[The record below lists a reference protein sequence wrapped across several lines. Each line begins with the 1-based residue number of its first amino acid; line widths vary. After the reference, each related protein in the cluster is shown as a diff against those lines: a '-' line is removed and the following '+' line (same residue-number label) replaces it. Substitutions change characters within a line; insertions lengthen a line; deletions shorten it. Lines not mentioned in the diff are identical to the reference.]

1 MNCQEFELI
10 VHDLAG
16 NGAPAPEAH
25 AVNYREQGLFHAQE
39 CDRCS
44 TLFAEARSLR
54 SSLQRLAVS
63 DRELTAPEHIEVALL
78 QAFQNRTSVQ
88 PLAHRNR
95 WALAGPAL
103 AAAAVVLMALVLSMH
118 IGNKQRAGSSPQIP
132 GALANSAESTSAANS
147 AQPEQISSL
156 SDSELAGL
164 QDFTALPSS
173 DDDLVP
179 LDSGTVV
186 RVTTTRS
193 TLESL
198 GMTFPSVSVDQ
209 DNSEISADLLIDQ
222 MGMPRAIRLGQ
233 QQQ

>member
-16 NGAPAPEAH
+16 NGAPEAD
-25 AVNYREQGLFHAQE
+25 AVNYWEQGLFHAQE

-54 SSLQRLAVS
+54 SSLQRLAIS
-63 DRELTAPEHIEVALL
+63 DRELTAPAHVEVALL
-78 QAFQNRTSVQ
+78 QAFRNRTSVQ
-88 PLAHRNR
+88 PLHHRNR
-95 WALAGPAL
+95 WALAGSVL
-103 AAAAVVLMALVLSMH
+103 AAAAVVLLALVLSMH
-118 IGNKQRAGSSPQIP
+118 IGNRQRAGSTPQI
-132 GALANSAESTSAANS
+132 ASAHANSTDSTSAASS
-147 AQPEQISSL
+147 AQAEQISAL
-156 SDSELAGL
+156 SDSELDGF

-179 LDSGTVV
+179 MDSGTVV

-198 GMTFPSVSVDQ
+198 GMTFPSVSADQ

-222 MGMPRAIRLGQ
+222 MGIPRAVRLGQ